1 MAPSRLHAVRPS
13 PHPAAPRY
21 PLQWIMH
28 ATTMLPG
35 QTPAQNE
42 PGSPQFTFSGDPS
55 AAEPCSGGL
64 RRRPHEPNCPG
75 RPISNRRPRLERRPL

>member
-21 PLQWIMH
+21 PLQWITH

-42 PGSPQFTFSGDPS
+42 PDSPQFTFSGDPS
-55 AAEPCSGGL
+55 TRSRAPAGCAAAPTSRTAL
-64 RRRPHEPNCPG
+64 AARSRIDG
-75 RPISNRRPRLERRPL
+75 RD

>member
-21 PLQWIMH
+21 PLQWITH

-55 AAEPCSGGL
+55 AAEQSSGDGAAAS
-64 RRRPHEPNCPG
+64 RAPRSPEP
-75 RPISNRRPRLERRPL
+75 LD